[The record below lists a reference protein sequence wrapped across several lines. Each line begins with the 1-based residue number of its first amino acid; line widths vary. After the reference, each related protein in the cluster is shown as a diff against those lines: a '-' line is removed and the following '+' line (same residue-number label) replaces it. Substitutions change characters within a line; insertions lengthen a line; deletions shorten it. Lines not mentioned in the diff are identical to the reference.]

1 MGLSKY
7 KDLIVKRK
15 LTEFWRKAQFE
26 DTDIIPAVNLAWKDS
41 FARPATNKD
50 AMVEKGWGPF
60 NLNLLLNEQIRMT
73 MNEDDKGWEKNNI
86 VISPKSM
93 ETIFAE
99 QNLNLPEEEDEFLQP
114 KYTTIEAKL
123 NYSNGE
129 AARCLDSLVSQ
140 QDLQSSRDRIRKNKD
155 IGKMREELVSG
166 ITRLSTGNLFLAD
179 ICNVGEEVAERLKN
193 NTAKIQQQEQA
204 AY

>member
-1 MGLSKY
+1 MKYVLDIEHEWMICFGVPYGTSLWQVGDSKQQNGSYKMGLSKY

-73 MNEDDKGWEKNNI
+73 MNEDDKEWEKNNI
-86 VISPKSM
+86 VIS
-93 ETIFAE
+93 
-99 QNLNLPEEEDEFLQP
+99 
-114 KYTTIEAKL
+114 
-123 NYSNGE
+123 
-129 AARCLDSLVSQ
+129 
-140 QDLQSSRDRIRKNKD
+140 
-155 IGKMREELVSG
+155 
-166 ITRLSTGNLFLAD
+166 
-179 ICNVGEEVAERLKN
+179 LK
-193 NTAKIQQQEQA
+193 
-204 AY
+204 